1 MRCREGA
8 VACFRVQPDC
18 ACDRVFW
25 FIIAISPTTVTRM
38 TAHQTQ
44 AILTDIEGTTSSLS
58 FVHDILFPYAR
69 EHIAEFVRNHAHETE
84 VRKLLDDVEKTCGNR
99 LDQAEVIEQLICWID
114 EDRKLTP
121 LKALQGMIWEEGY
134 QTGRFSGHVY
144 DDAVRALRAWHAAGK
159 RLYVFSSG
167 SVPAQKLLFEH
178 SSHGDLTRLFSGYF
192 DTTTGAKR
200 EPASYQ
206 RIAEIAGIDPCD
218 FLFLSDI
225 REELEAARAAGMR
238 TAWLVR
244 DAQPDPAAA
253 HQQVRNF
260 DEISA

>member
-1 MRCREGA
+1 
-8 VACFRVQPDC
+8 
-18 ACDRVFW
+18 
-25 FIIAISPTTVTRM
+25 M

-69 EHIAEFVRNHAHETE
+69 EHMAEFVRNHAHDTE
-84 VRKLLDDVEKTCGNR
+84 VRKLLGDVESACGNP
-99 LDQAEVIEQLICWID
+99 LNQTEVIEQLICWID
-114 EDRKLTP
+114 EDRKVTP

-134 QTGRFSGHVY
+134 KTGRFSGHVY
-144 DDAVRALRAWHAAGK
+144 EDAVRALRAWRAAGR

-167 SVPAQKLLFEH
+167 SVPAQKLLFAY
-178 SSHGDLTRLFSGYF
+178 SSHGDLTPLFSGYF

-206 RIAEIAGIDPCD
+206 RIAEIAGMGPRD

-225 REELEAARAAGMR
+225 REELDAARAAGMR

-244 DAQPDPAAA
+244 NAQPDPAAA
-253 HQQVRNF
+253 HRQVRNF
-260 DEISA
+260 DEINP